1 MQDPDNPNNGS
12 DVGSE
17 GPENGHGKQQWK
29 NRHLLLRID
38 SWIDSTV
45 WNAGFRAAEIWE
57 DTTIFFRRF
66 RVRGWKR
73 AVFELAGEGLTLGA
87 VGIVL
92 MLALAQ
98 PGATPSARTR

>member
-1 MQDPDNPNNGS
+1 MQDPDNPEN
-12 DVGSE
+12 
-17 GPENGHGKQQWK
+17 GPEKEADK
-29 NRHLLLRID
+29 RPAKSRHILLRID

-73 AVFELAGEGLTLGA
+73 MTVNSLLIFG
-87 VGIVL
+87 
-92 MLALAQ
+92 
-98 PGATPSARTR
+98 